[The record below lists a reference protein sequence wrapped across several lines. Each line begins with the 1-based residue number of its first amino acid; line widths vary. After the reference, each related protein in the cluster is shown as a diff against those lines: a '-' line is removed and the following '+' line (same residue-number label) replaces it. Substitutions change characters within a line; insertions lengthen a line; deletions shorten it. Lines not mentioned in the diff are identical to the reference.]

1 LAGAW
6 AGGTIENV
14 LGVRTRIK
22 AATALAISAVA
33 LLVAPASSEV
43 PNLEW
48 TALLPPIPTAQ
59 NPQPGPVS
67 TCEKPTPGCIR
78 AQIRRLREK
87 RDEWGCNHRAVFA
100 TTYLMLT
107 KQIFADVKSGLV
119 ERDFIDPKYLYTE
132 DALFANVYLRTIKA
146 YDRGDEIARAW
157 KIAFDTAARDDTGA
171 VQDMLLGINA
181 HVQNDMPFV
190 LASLGLSTPD
200 GKSRKPDHDEGNGSL
215 NRGYEAVVEEVRV
228 RFDSAIGLSNPAGLP
243 ADDLLG
249 LELVRVWREN
259 VWRNAEKLLNA
270 DGKREQRQVAKR
282 IEDDAAATA
291 QAIAAGALP
300 GYGATR
306 DAYCAAGP
314 SGG

>member
-1 LAGAW
+1 M
-6 AGGTIENV
+6 
-14 LGVRTRIK
+14 
-22 AATALAISAVA
+22 LAIGV
-33 LLVAPASSEV
+33 LPASSEV

-48 TALLPPIPTAQ
+48 THLLPPIPTVK

-67 TCEKPTPGCIR
+67 TCKEPRPGCIR
-78 AQIRRLREK
+78 TQIRRLRAA
-87 RDEWGCNHRAVFA
+87 RDRYGCDHRAVFA

-107 KQIFADVKSGLV
+107 KQIFEDVKSGLV
-119 ERDFIDPKYLYTE
+119 ERDYIDPEYLYVE
-132 DALFANVYLRTIKA
+132 DAVFNNVYQRTLKA
-146 YDRGDEIARAW
+146 WEDGREVADAW
-157 KIAFDTAARDDTGA
+157 RIAFETAERDDTGA

-190 LASLGLSTPD
+190 LASLGLTTPD
-200 GKSRKPDHDEGNGSL
+200 GKSRKPDHDEANGSL
-215 NRGYEAVVEEVRV
+215 NRGYEDVVEEVRK
-228 RFDSAIGLSNPAGLP
+228 RFDEAIGLTNPAGLP

-270 DGKREQRQVAKR
+270 KGKQERRQVAKQ
-282 IEDDAAATA
+282 IESDAALTA
-291 QAIAAGALP
+291 QAIAAGGIP
-300 GYGATR
+300 TYGAIR

>member
-1 LAGAW
+1 MLGAM
-6 AGGTIENV
+6 TK
-14 LGVRTRIK
+14 RI
-22 AATALAISAVA
+22 AMVSALVASALAFGA
-33 LLVAPASSEV
+33 LPASSEV

-67 TCEKPTPGCIR
+67 TCPKPNPGCIR
-78 AQIRRLREK
+78 AQIRRLREA
-87 RDEWGCNHRAVFA
+87 RDEWGCDHRAVFA

-107 KQIFADVKSGLV
+107 KQIFEDVKSGFVDQNFL
-119 ERDFIDPKYLYTE
+119 DPDYLYTE
-132 DALFANVYLRTIKA
+132 DALFASVYLRTAKA
-146 YDRGDEIARAW
+146 YERGDEVAKAW
-157 KIAFDTAARDDTGA
+157 QIAFDTAARDDTGA

-190 LASLGLSTPD
+190 LASLGLTSPD
-200 GKSRKPDHDEGNGSL
+200 GTSRKPDHDAANGAL
-215 NRGYEAVVEEVRV
+215 NRGYEEVVEEVRV
-228 RFDSAIGLSNPAGLP
+228 RFDPAIGLSNPAALP

-249 LELVRVWREN
+249 LELVRAWREN

-270 DGKREQRQVAKR
+270 NGKQEQRQVAKK

-291 QAIAAGALP
+291 TVIAAGGLP